1 VGWALTVGRLGS
13 IVGPL
18 LGGYMQM
25 WGLTFSQYFVV
36 FAIPSFLCAAL
47 VIMYQVNVKQEG
59 LEIIHE
65 KLMGDKS

>member
-1 VGWALTVGRLGS
+1 
-13 IVGPL
+13 
-18 LGGYMQM
+18 M